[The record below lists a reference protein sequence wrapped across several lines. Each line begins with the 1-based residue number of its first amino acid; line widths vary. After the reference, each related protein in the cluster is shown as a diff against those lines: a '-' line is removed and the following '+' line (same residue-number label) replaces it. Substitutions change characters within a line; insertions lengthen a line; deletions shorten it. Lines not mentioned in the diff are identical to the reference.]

1 VKARW
6 KNNAG
11 RNAVE
16 LAGILVLALLA
27 AWFLHASWRKWPDPI
42 IDSGP
47 QCYNTWRVSLGALPY
62 HDFHW
67 NYGPLSILCNALL
80 FKCLG
85 PGVMVLAA
93 ANLAIYAAI
102 VALGYLAFRM
112 AWGPL
117 AAFAAG
123 AVFISVFSFS
133 MLNTVGNY
141 NYVLP
146 YSNETTHGMLLIL
159 LTAFVME
166 RWCRGPSG
174 ATAFLLGLGGGIA
187 VVLKPEFM
195 LATGLLGL
203 AALFIRCRQHQP
215 PGGREWGWILA
226 GLILPVLLVAA
237 WFARRESWPA
247 AWVDSSQAWLAVLVS
262 RSGPGFI
269 DQSGYDGFNH
279 GWRNLGWELIFSLNA
294 ALLLGAIWA
303 VGWLANRPWRPLL
316 RWIAA
321 LGALALASM
330 FDMGGGF
337 EIGPSFP
344 GLIAVVLVIF
354 SFRWQRE
361 WRQNGRTQPRTI
373 MALALILLAAA
384 MLTRMVLRARI
395 NHFGFIQ
402 AALAGMVLTA
412 VIVAEIPRWTGTGL
426 LGRRIALLGFL
437 VMLAMGSMAVV
448 TESAG
453 NHVLQ
458 YQPVADGADRFYAFG
473 PAVDETGAVV
483 QWCVERMK
491 TAKPSDT
498 LLVLPEGVMIN
509 YLSRHER
516 PMPEFTD
523 NEPEYIK
530 QLAQV
535 RPDYVIVIWGDQRDG
550 GINRF
555 GDPGQP
561 GEKIEQWLRTHY
573 TVEDTRRGRVEWAFV
588 MRQKPNL

>member
-1 VKARW
+1 
-6 KNNAG
+6 
-11 RNAVE
+11 
-16 LAGILVLALLA
+16 
-27 AWFLHASWRKWPDPI
+27 
-42 IDSGP
+42 
-47 QCYNTWRVSLGALPY
+47 
-62 HDFHW
+62 
-67 NYGPLSILCNALL
+67 
-80 FKCLG
+80 
-85 PGVMVLAA
+85 
-93 ANLAIYAAI
+93 
-102 VALGYLAFRM
+102 
-112 AWGPL
+112 
-117 AAFAAG
+117 
-123 AVFISVFSFS
+123 
-133 MLNTVGNY
+133 MLNSVGNY
-141 NYVLP
+141 NYAMP
-146 YSNETTHGMLLIL
+146 YANETTHGMLLMLI
-159 LTAFVME
+159 TAFVMV
-166 RWCRGPSG
+166 RWCGNSSR
-174 ATAFLLGLGGGIA
+174 TMAFLLGLCGGVA
-187 VVLKPEFM
+187 AVLKPEFM
-195 LATGLLGL
+195 LAGGVLGMTALLLRYAQKQPVRLSEYGL
-203 AALFIRCRQHQP
+203 
-215 PGGREWGWILA
+215 ILA
-226 GLILPVLLVAA
+226 GVALPTLAFTACFV
-237 WFARRESWPA
+237 RSESWSSA
-247 AWVDSSQAWLAVLVS
+247 LIDSCQAWRLVLVTHYATN
-262 RSGPGFI
+262 GM
-269 DQSGYDGFNH
+269 DESGYIGSDN
-279 GWRNLGWELIFSLNA
+279 GWRNFWWELEFTFCAVLII
-294 ALLLGAIWA
+294 GAIWA
-303 VGWLANRPWRPLL
+303 AGWFVNRPWPWILRVATALL
-316 RWIAA
+316 A
-321 LGALALASM
+321 GALACSVQL
-330 FDMGGGF
+330 GGGF
-337 EIGPSFP
+337 EIGPCLP
-344 GLIAVVLVIF
+344 GLIVIVFVIVLA
-354 SFRWQRE
+354 RLGRE
-361 WRQNGRTQPRTI
+361 LRRTGRIGARQL
-373 MALALILLAAA
+373 MALALVLLAGT
-384 MLTRMVLRARI
+384 MLVRMALRARI